1 MFNAYAQTQ
10 FPSMLPPQLKLLK
23 AFQWLSSSSL
33 GKHSMLRLRTRSM
46 SPWSTSSSRT
56 DLIFYSAWMKP
67 LYNSHF
73 LMPCLS
79 PNLITQWE
87 RLTGGPHGHL
97 YATWRPPQRFP
108 WWYWAQDNNSNP
120 RLSHDSFTHDSP
132 LNILH
137 VWEVPMKRNQNNQ
150 IRDEASKRQR
160 YKKEVV

>member
-10 FPSMLPPQLKLLK
+10 TELPLMLPPQLKLLL
-23 AFQWLSSSSL
+23 W
-33 GKHSMLRLRTRSM
+33 RSFDGCL
-46 SPWSTSSSRT
+46 PALWGNTVCWDYVQEAWSTPSSRT

-67 LYNSHF
+67 LYISHF

-79 PNLITQWE
+79 PKLSTQWE

-97 YATWRPPQRFP
+97 YATWGPPQRFP

-120 RLSHDSFTHDSP
+120 HLSHDSFTHDSS

-150 IRDEASKRQR
+150 R